1 MPPTFMAFEAV
12 LKNFLS
18 NKLSNSFQNE
28 TMKTK
33 KIRLEQAR
41 KAVDFINA
49 IDEVNA
55 WMAEAE
61 ETLRNDDFGK
71 DVETAKSMLKKQ
83 SSLEAELYLQEAKLT
98 NMKESC
104 GQFEKENHFA
114 ILMLVKIFFSLETSA
129 FS

>member
-1 MPPTFMAFEAV
+1 MKPFDH
-12 LKNFLS
+12 
-18 NKLSNSFQNE
+18 FQNE

-49 IDEVNA
+49 IDEVSG
-55 WMAEAE
+55 WMTEAE
-61 ETLRNDDFGK
+61 EILRNDDFGK
-71 DVETAKSMLKKQ
+71 DVETAKSMLKRQ
-83 SSLEAELYLQEAKLT
+83 SSLEAELYLQEAKLN

-114 ILMLVKIFFSLETSA
+114 ILMLVKFLFWSKFYLYGAISMELLRIPFR
-129 FS
+129 